1 MSLSKSVST
10 SSRWLPLLAWILVIF
25 FFSTDRFA
33 GGETS
38 RFIIPALHWL
48 FPSFSPEQLAL
59 GHAICRKAGH
69 VLEFFVL
76 GLLAWRAFQTED
88 VREWRSWISSAA
100 LVLFVALLDEFH
112 QSFVPS
118 RTSSITDVGYDFAG
132 GLMALLLISRFR
144 NETRT
149 LPSYPIL

>member
-1 MSLSKSVST
+1 MSLSKSAST
-10 SSRWLPLLAWILVIF
+10 SSRWLPLLAWILVIS

-38 RFIIPALHWL
+38 RFILPALRWL
-48 FPSFSPEQLAL
+48 FPGLSPQQLEL

-76 GLLAWRAFQTED
+76 GLLASRAFQTGD
-88 VREWRSWISSAA
+88 THGWRPWIASAA
-100 LVLFVALLDEFH
+100 LVLLVAIFDEFH

-118 RTSSITDVGYDFAG
+118 RTSSIMDVGYDFAG
-132 GLMALLLISRFR
+132 GLMALFLLSKLRD
-144 NETRT
+144 ETRT